1 MRRFSVSALVFKV
14 TAASVVSGGV
24 GGLLWLRDQRALAL
38 AVGVLGVG
46 FVAWRMRRWARRL
59 VGGDEPSAAVRR
71 VLEERVWFYK
81 RLSPTEKAR
90 FRREVRWFLMDHN
103 IIGVKVQVD
112 DELRAL
118 VAASA
123 VTLSFGLPAWE
134 WEPTRDILL
143 YPSAYTEDYE
153 HSSRKGTR
161 LGQVGHQGP
170 IIFSAPALRAGFS
183 DTKDG
188 HNVGLH
194 EFAHVIDLEDGAAD
208 GAPAHL
214 DWPSVGPWVEQMRGH
229 LLRAEREERRA
240 KVLRQYGYT
249 NEAEFFACATEMFFE
264 QPRAL
269 KARAPELYAL
279 MAEFYG
285 QDFVVGGEA
294 A

>member
-1 MRRFSVSALVFKV
+1 
-14 TAASVVSGGV
+14 
-24 GGLLWLRDQRALAL
+24 
-38 AVGVLGVG
+38 
-46 FVAWRMRRWARRL
+46 
-59 VGGDEPSAAVRR
+59 
-71 VLEERVWFYK
+71 LEERVWFYK
-81 RLSPTEKAR
+81 RLAPAEKAR

-134 WEPTRDILL
+134 WETTRDILL